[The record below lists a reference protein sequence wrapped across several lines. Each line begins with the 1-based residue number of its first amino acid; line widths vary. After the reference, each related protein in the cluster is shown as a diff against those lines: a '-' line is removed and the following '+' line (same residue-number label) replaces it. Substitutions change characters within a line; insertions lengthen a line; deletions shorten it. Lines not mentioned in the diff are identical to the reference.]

1 MSLTRYK
8 KFCYNAFGKFT
19 QDSVTEK
26 LKRDILR
33 ADLNIRPEAY
43 LAYVWMNSLLSVVF
57 TFAILI
63 TLCFILPAF
72 GINILPNFLSK
83 PSESV
88 LKFLLLVFL
97 SFGVGI
103 IVYASLINYPS
114 SRAIR
119 RSKNIDHNLPY
130 ALSFIAAM
138 ASAGVPPHEI
148 FVSLSKQKAYGEIRN
163 EALKIAKDIKL
174 LGLDMISALKRAVE
188 KTPSARFR
196 DFLQGAIITVAT
208 GGSLKSYFMEKA
220 EQYMR
225 ENRIEQKR
233 FLDSLGVMAEA
244 YVTVAVAGPL
254 LIMVVVPLLI
264 IISQSSSHLPLLYAF
279 IGLIFPL
286 IHICFS
292 MMIKLATPTEV

>member
-8 KFCYNAFGKFT
+8 KFCYNVFGKFT
-19 QDSVTEK
+19 QGSVTEK

-33 ADLNIRPEAY
+33 ANLNIRPEAY
-43 LAYVWMNSLLSVVF
+43 LAYVWMNSLLSFVF
-57 TFAILI
+57 AFTIL
-63 TLCFILPAF
+63 TILLFVLPYL
-72 GINILPNFLSK
+72 GVNILSNFLSK
-83 PSESV
+83 PSESI
-88 LKFLLLVFL
+88 LKFLLIVLL

-103 IVYASLINYPS
+103 TVYISLMCYPS
-114 SRAIR
+114 SRATR
-119 RSKNIDHNLPY
+119 RSKNIDQNLPY
-130 ALSFIAAM
+130 ALGFIAAM

-163 EALKIAKDIKL
+163 EAIRIAKDIKL
-174 LGLDMISALKRAVE
+174 LGLDMISALKRAAE

-254 LIMVVVPLLI
+254 LIMVVIPLLI
-264 IISQSSSHLPLLYAF
+264 IISQSSSHLPLLYMF
-279 IGLIFPL
+279 VGLIFPL

-292 MMIKLATPTEV
+292 MVIKLATPTEV

>member
-8 KFCYNAFGKFT
+8 KFCYNVFGKFT
-19 QDSVTEK
+19 QDNVTEK

-33 ADLNIRPEAY
+33 ANLNIRPEAY
-43 LAYVWMNSLLSVVF
+43 LAYVWMNSLLSFVF
-57 TFAILI
+57 AFTIL
-63 TLCFILPAF
+63 TILLF
-72 GINILPNFLSK
+72 VLPCLGVNVLSNFLSK
-83 PSESV
+83 PSESM
-88 LKFLLLVFL
+88 LKFLLIVLL

-103 IVYASLINYPS
+103 TVYISLMCYPS
-114 SRAIR
+114 SRATR
-119 RSKNIDHNLPY
+119 RSKNIDQNLPY
-130 ALSFIAAM
+130 ALGFIAAM

-163 EALKIAKDIKL
+163 EAIRIAKDIKL
-174 LGLDMISALKRAVE
+174 LGLDMISALKRAAE

-254 LIMVVVPLLI
+254 LIMVVIPLLI
-264 IISQSSSHLPLLYAF
+264 IISQSSSHLPLLYMF
-279 IGLIFPL
+279 VGLIFPL

-292 MMIKLATPTEV
+292 MVIKLATPTEV

>member
-1 MSLTRYK
+1 MFLTRYK
-8 KFCYNAFGKFT
+8 KFCYNVFGKFT
-19 QDSVTEK
+19 QSSVTEK

-33 ADLNIRPEAY
+33 ANLNIRPEAY
-43 LAYVWMNSLLSVVF
+43 LAYVWMNSLLSFVLTF
-57 TFAILI
+57 TIL
-63 TLCFILPAF
+63 TILLF
-72 GINILPNFLSK
+72 VLPYLGVNVLSNFLSK
-83 PSESV
+83 PSESM
-88 LKFLLLVFL
+88 LKFLLIVLL

-103 IVYASLINYPS
+103 TVYTSLMYYPS
-114 SRAIR
+114 SRAVR
-119 RSKNIDHNLPY
+119 RSKNIDQNLPY
-130 ALSFIAAM
+130 ALGFIAAM

-163 EALKIAKDIKL
+163 EAIRIAKDIKL
-174 LGLDMISALKRAVE
+174 LGLDMISALKRAAE

-254 LIMVVVPLLI
+254 LIMVVIPLLI
-264 IISQSSSHLPLLYAF
+264 IISQSSSHLPLLYMF
-279 IGLIFPL
+279 VGLIFPL

-292 MMIKLATPTEV
+292 MVIKLATPTEV

>member
-26 LKRDILR
+26 LKRDIVR

-72 GINILPNFLSK
+72 GINIFPNFLSK

-292 MMIKLATPTEV
+292 MMIKLTAPTEV

>member
-8 KFCYNAFGKFT
+8 KFCYNVFGKFT
-19 QDSVTEK
+19 QGSVTEK

-33 ADLNIRPEAY
+33 ANLNIRPEAY
-43 LAYVWMNSLLSVVF
+43 LAYVWMNSLLSFVF
-57 TFAILI
+57 AFTIL
-63 TLCFILPAF
+63 TILLFVLPYL
-72 GINILPNFLSK
+72 GVNILSNFLSK
-83 PSESV
+83 PSESI
-88 LKFLLLVFL
+88 LKFLLIVLL

-103 IVYASLINYPS
+103 TVYISLMCYPS
-114 SRAIR
+114 SRATR
-119 RSKNIDHNLPY
+119 RSKNIDQNLPY
-130 ALSFIAAM
+130 ALGFIAAM

-163 EALKIAKDIKL
+163 EAIRIAKDIKL
-174 LGLDMISALKRAVE
+174 LGLDMISALKRAAE

-220 EQYMR
+220 DQYMR

-254 LIMVVVPLLI
+254 LIMVVIPLLI
-264 IISQSSSHLPLLYAF
+264 IISQSSSHLPLLYMF
-279 IGLIFPL
+279 VGLIFPL

-292 MMIKLATPTEV
+292 MVIKLATPTEV

>member
-8 KFCYNAFGKFT
+8 KFCYNVFGKFT
-19 QDSVTEK
+19 QGSVTEK

-33 ADLNIRPEAY
+33 ANLNIRPEAY
-43 LAYVWMNSLLSVVF
+43 LAYVWMNSLLSFVF
-57 TFAILI
+57 AFTIL
-63 TLCFILPAF
+63 TILLFVLPYL
-72 GINILPNFLSK
+72 GVNILSNFLSK
-83 PSESV
+83 PSESI
-88 LKFLLLVFL
+88 LKFLLIVLL

-103 IVYASLINYPS
+103 TVYISLMYYPS
-114 SRAIR
+114 SRATR
-119 RSKNIDHNLPY
+119 RSKNIDQNLPY
-130 ALSFIAAM
+130 ALGFIAAM

-163 EALKIAKDIKL
+163 EAIRIAKDIKL
-174 LGLDMISALKRAVE
+174 LGLDMISALKRAAE

-254 LIMVVVPLLI
+254 LIMVVIPLLI
-264 IISQSSSHLPLLYAF
+264 IISQSSSHLPLLYMF
-279 IGLIFPL
+279 VGLIFPL

-292 MMIKLATPTEV
+292 MVIKLATPTEV

>member
-1 MSLTRYK
+1 MFLTRYK
-8 KFCYNAFGKFT
+8 KFCYNVFGKFT
-19 QDSVTEK
+19 QGSVTEK

-33 ADLNIRPEAY
+33 ANLNIRPEAY
-43 LAYVWMNSLLSVVF
+43 LAYVWMNSLLSFVF
-57 TFAILI
+57 AFTIL
-63 TLCFILPAF
+63 TILLFVLPYL
-72 GINILPNFLSK
+72 GVNILSNFLSK
-83 PSESV
+83 PSESI
-88 LKFLLLVFL
+88 LKFLLIVLL

-103 IVYASLINYPS
+103 TVYISLMYYPS
-114 SRAIR
+114 SRATR
-119 RSKNIDHNLPY
+119 RSKNIDQNLPY
-130 ALSFIAAM
+130 ALGFIAAM

-163 EALKIAKDIKL
+163 EAIRIAKDIKL
-174 LGLDMISALKRAVE
+174 LGLDMISALKRAAE

-254 LIMVVVPLLI
+254 LIMVVIPLLI
-264 IISQSSSHLPLLYAF
+264 IISQSSSHLPLLYMF
-279 IGLIFPL
+279 VGLIFPL

-292 MMIKLATPTEV
+292 MVIKLATPTEV